1 MKGNQIMPYIKDM
14 KKIYSDG
21 RHNAFTDMEYWK
33 GYYYVTF
40 QNAGG
45 HAVPGDY
52 GDILVIRSQNLKEWD
67 VCVRLSL
74 GDDHDDRD
82 PALLDMGD
90 ELGVFFGSSFSK
102 VPGKFSINVGRRTGL
117 SGGSR
122 RTPPSPPTAPRG
134 RLPSPC
140 TSPTCG
146 CGKSKGSRVSTTG
159 QWRTPKGSSGWFAP
173 LMVGIGKL
181 YPGYLQIG
189 LNQPRQVYGSQRME

>member
-40 QNAGG
+40 RNAGG

-52 GDILVIRSQNLKEWD
+52 GDILVIRSQNLKEWE
-67 VCVRLSL
+67 VSVRLTS

-82 PALLDMGD
+82 PAILDMGD

-102 VPGKFSINVGRRTGL
+102 VPGEILYQCREKDRAVRGLQTYASFTSNGTTWSAPQPVYEPNMWLWQVEGFQGVYYGTVQQEEQKF
-117 SGGSR
+117 
-122 RTPPSPPTAPRG
+122 
-134 RLPSPC
+134 RLV
-140 TSPTCG
+140 
-146 CGKSKGSRVSTTG
+146 RIAAW
-159 QWRTPKGSSGWFAP
+159 Q
-173 LMVGIGKL
+173 
-181 YPGYLQIG
+181 
-189 LNQPRQVYGSQRME
+189 N